1 MVERFLGIVVQPLL
15 VRRAICFGHDLLG
28 FICFETQLKYLYKD
42 LWLTDILTIL
52 PHGVEDVKK
61 DVDEFLSMR
70 FLYST

>member
-15 VRRAICFGHDLLG
+15 VRWAIRFGHDFLS
-28 FICFETQLKYLYKD
+28 FVCFETQLKYLYKD
-42 LWLTDILTIL
+42 LWLTDILAVL

-61 DVDEFLSMR
+61 YVDKFLSMR